1 MIPLVHSVSYGNDEA
16 QQTSVAYM
24 ESVNAEFQKIG
35 VRGVSILFASGDQG
49 VLGREGGGA
58 HFHPVSLAP
67 VHMLLRLE
75 EQTLPLHLPSA
86 QKKHGLTEVVA
97 SVIHLAYPHTKMQSN
112 ENRKAFLNKRT
123 GMPLVGLQT

>member
-1 MIPLVHSVSYGNDEA
+1 MAQYSLLNWAKQVEAMEDGVIPLVHSVSYGNDEA

-58 HFHPVSLAP
+58 HFHPDFPLAI
-67 VHMLLRLE
+67 HMLRRLE

-86 QKKHGLTEVVA
+86 
-97 SVIHLAYPHTKMQSN
+97 
-112 ENRKAFLNKRT
+112 RKSM
-123 GMPLVGLQT
+123 G